1 VKILQ
6 QDSLSPLL
14 LPLALP
20 QKKTKKHQGKRGSCL
35 STLSVFLLP
44 KQSRSGRG
52 GWSLARPP
60 ASILSG
66 HRLPCAVHS
75 TPIRHPRLFIPLPA
89 HPPCHPLISH
99 HKQKQQ
105 RSSSTSKTTPP
116 FACDHVGLLRR
127 QVRVRLQL
135 LMRQRMQRVIIDNL
149 TSC

>member
-1 VKILQ
+1 MKILQ
-6 QDSLSPLL
+6 QDSLFPLAPTV

-20 QKKTKKHQGKRGSCL
+20 PKKNQKDQGKRGSCL

-75 TPIRHPRLFIPLPA
+75 TPIRHPRLFIPLS
-89 HPPCHPLISH
+89 PPCHPLI
-99 HKQKQQ
+99 
-105 RSSSTSKTTPP
+105 TSKSNKAAAQARTTPPP
-116 FACDHVGLLRR
+116 FACDHVVLLRR

-135 LMRQRMQRVIIDNL
+135 LLRQRMQRVIIDNL